1 MEIVYR
7 PIGFVHSPFTE
18 PIGMPIQPRFADG
31 AEGTVE
37 VFEDLGPGLA
47 DLDGF
52 SHIHLIYHL
61 HCSSGHALTVVP
73 YMDTEQRGLFATRSP
88 RRPNPIGLSVVRLL
102 GITGTRLLVA
112 DLDILDGTPVLDI
125 KPFNPEVDHR
135 ERCRIGWM
143 EGVSNRSQTGVAD
156 GRFAGTDGCDPEC
169 RKG

>member
-1 MEIVYR
+1 
-7 PIGFVHSPFTE
+7 
-18 PIGMPIQPRFADG
+18 MPIQPRFANG

-37 VFEDLGPGLA
+37 VFEDFAPGLA

-61 HCSSGHALTVVP
+61 HRSSGFSLTVVP
-73 YMDTEQRGLFATRSP
+73 YMDTELRGLFATRAP

-102 GITGTRLLVA
+102 GITDTRLRVA

-125 KPFNPEVDHR
+125 KPFNPVVDHR
-135 ERCRIGWM
+135 ESCRTGWM
-143 EGVSNRSQTGVAD
+143 ARGSNGSGRGLAD
-156 GRFAGTDGCDPEC
+156 ERFVGTDDCDLER